1 MTQSLKTFLTIG
13 LVFLLTLAAQAQVTV
28 SGTVSDTNGE
38 TLPGVTVLEVGTSN
52 GVSTNIDGSYTLRVS
67 SKESVLSFTY
77 IGFEGQEILV
87 GDRTVIDVTLS
98 EDFGELEEVVVIG
111 YGTRKKKVLTGAVS
125 SVTSEEL
132 NKQPVAR
139 IDQAIQGRVA
149 GVQILN
155 QSGQPGEAPQIRIRG
170 IGTNGDNSPLILV
183 DGIAVASIDNLNAGD
198 IQSVEVLKDAAS
210 SSIYGARAANGVILI
225 TTKSGSAGESSIT
238 YSGYVGV
245 QNVVKTVDVLN
256 ASQYQQLMADGG
268 ASNLNGD
275 PFDENEIPQNNT
287 NWQNELYSENVPIES
302 HEISMSG
309 GTEKSTF
316 SASISY
322 FNQEGIIGGD
332 KSKLERYIGRIKGS
346 SKINDYL
353 KVGSSVNYTHL
364 KARGVTSNGS
374 FNSELG
380 SALNIDP
387 LTAVYE
393 TDSDVLNDPT
403 RFYLNNPVVTDPNGN
418 VYAISN
424 NVGQEVVNPLA
435 QLEIQNGAFSKDQI
449 LGRFYAEA
457 YPTEG
462 LTFKTDAGIDLSF
475 LENNNYNEAYFL
487 SATNNREFTGLFKS
501 FARNVTLQWEN
512 TLMYEKEV
520 GDHRFNGLIGTTA
533 VERKFEDLFGTVQ
546 GAPVEDPN
554 LRYLGLG
561 VDSTMVTGSGA
572 FNSSLLSYFGRILY
586 DYKDRISFSA
596 TYRRDGSSNFGS
608 NNQFG
613 NFMSFGASWVINEE
627 PFFPDI
633 RNLSFLKVRASW
645 GQNGNDRIPG
655 FAFESP
661 VDFNIA
667 YNLQGAPYQGA
678 TPAFFANQDIRWE
691 SSNQLDIAI
700 ETGLFDNR
708 LTATLDYY
716 KRVTEGLLQF
726 ERLPGTLGIPGTFNN
741 VGEMQNEGFEIELGW
756 RNTTGDF
763 SYSISANATYNK
775 NTMTK
780 IADESGFI
788 PGASWAL
795 AGEVT
800 RIIEGQP
807 VTSFFG
813 YKAYGIFRSQSEV
826 FSYIGSDGTP
836 IQPNAQPGDIRFV
849 DVNGDGQIT
858 DDDRTVIGSPLP
870 DWVLGSNLS
879 ASYKNFDFSALFS
892 GSFGLE
898 VFNGMGRPD
907 IPTSNRQVAI
917 LDRWTLEN
925 PTGSYPR
932 FAVNDPNRNYTRVSD
947 MINIRNGSF
956 VRVRNIQVGYTFSP
970 DLVNRVGATNWRVYF
985 SVENLHTFTG
995 YEGSDPEVGG
1005 PTVVDTGIDRG
1016 IYPQP
1021 RTFRVGTSISF

>member
-1 MTQSLKTFLTIG
+1 MTQKIKI
-13 LVFLLTLAAQAQVTV
+13 LLFATLIHVAAFSMAQVTV
-28 SGTVSDTNGE
+28 SGTITDANGE

-52 GVSTNIDGSYTLRVS
+52 GAITDIDGKYTVS
-67 SKESVLSFTY
+67 VGSKESVLSFTY
-77 IGFEGQEILV
+77 IGFAAQEVVV
-87 GDRTVIDVTLS
+87 GERTVIDVVME
-98 EDFGELEEVVVIG
+98 EDLGELEEVVVIG
-111 YGTRKKKVLTGAVS
+111 YGTRKKKVLTGAIS
-125 SVTSEEL
+125 SVSSEEL

-183 DGIAVASIDNLNAGD
+183 DGIAVASIDNINAGD
-198 IQSVEVLKDAAS
+198 VQSVEVLKDAAS

-225 TTKSGSAGESSIT
+225 TTKSGGDGRFSIT

-245 QNVVKTVDVLN
+245 QNVAKKVDLLN
-256 ASQYQQLMADGG
+256 AEQYQQLMADAG
-268 ASNLNGD
+268 ASDLNGN
-275 PFDENEIPQNNT
+275 PFDPNEIPQNNT
-287 NWQNELYSENVPIES
+287 NWQDQLYSKNVPIES

-309 GTEKSTF
+309 GNEKSSF
-316 SASISY
+316 ASSISY

-332 KSKLERYIGRIKGS
+332 KSKLERYIGRVKGS
-346 SKINDYL
+346 VNLNKYL
-353 KVGSSVNYTHL
+353 KTGASVNYTHL

-393 TDSDVLNDPT
+393 TDPDVLTDPT
-403 RFYLNNPVVTDPNGN
+403 RFYANNPVVTDENGN
-418 VYAISN
+418 VFGISN

-435 QLEIQNGAFSKDQI
+435 QLQIQNGTFSKDQI

-457 YPTEG
+457 YPIEG

-475 LENNNYNEAYFL
+475 LENNNFNEAYFL
-487 SATNNREFTGLFKS
+487 SATNAREFTGLFKS

-512 TLMYEKEV
+512 TLMYQKEV
-520 GDHRFNGLIGTTA
+520 GDHRLNALVGTTA
-533 VERKFEDLFGTVQ
+533 VERKFEDLFGTAQ
-546 GAPVEDPN
+546 GAPVENPN
-554 LRYLGLG
+554 LRYLGLA
-561 VDSTMVTGSGA
+561 VDSTMATGSGA
-572 FNSSLLSYFGRILY
+572 FNSSLLSYFGRLLY
-586 DYKDRISFSA
+586 DYKDRISLSA
-596 TYRRDGSSNFGS
+596 TYRRDGSSNFGT

-613 NFMSFGASWVINEE
+613 NFWSFGASWVINEE
-627 PFFPDI
+627 PFFPDLK
-633 RNLSFLKVRASW
+633 NLSFLKLRASW

-667 YNLQGAPYQGA
+667 YNFQGAPFQGA

-700 ETGLFDNR
+700 ETGMFDNR

-756 RNTTGDF
+756 RNTSGGL
-763 SYSISANATYNK
+763 SYSIGLNATYNK

-813 YKAYGIFRSQSEV
+813 YKTNGIFQTPADV
-826 FSYIGSDGTP
+826 FSYIGSDGNP
-836 IQPNAQPGDIRFV
+836 IQPNAQPGDIRYV

-858 DDDRTVIGSPLP
+858 DDDRTVLGSPLP
-870 DWVLGSNLS
+870 DWILGTNLS
-879 ASYKNFDFSALFS
+879 ASYKNFDFSALLS

-907 IPTSNRQVAI
+907 IPTSNRQTYI
-917 LDRWTLEN
+917 LDRWTQEN
-925 PTGSYPR
+925 PSNSVPR
-932 FAVNDPNRNYTRVSD
+932 LAVIDPNRNYTRVTD
-947 MINIRNGSF
+947 MLNIRNGAF
-956 VRVRNIQVGYTFSP
+956 VRVRNVQLGYTVSKST
-970 DLVNRVGATNWRVYF
+970 VEKIGATNWRVYF
-985 SVENLHTFTG
+985 SVENIYTFTG

-1005 PTVVDTGIDRG
+1005 PSVVDTGIDRG

-1021 RTFRVGTSISF
+1021 RTFRLGTSISF